1 MDGLAAPLASDAI
14 RLAAEPG
21 TLATPGGGYGFR
33 FLDPDG
39 RLVEVSADVA
49 AKPYRAS
56 PEYADR
62 WGTAGPGED
71 LFALWHRT
79 PPETGLWVPAPV

>member
-1 MDGLAAPLASDAI
+1 MVNSPDAPALVAFYERYFGLRLSDW
-14 RLAAEPG
+14 
-21 TLATPGGGYGFR
+21 
-33 FLDPDG
+33 
-39 RLVEVSADVA
+39 
-49 AKPYRAS
+49 
-56 PEYADR
+56 